1 MLLVEAGIHII
12 EAMDLTALAAASA
25 GEFFF
30 IAAPLKITGG
40 TGSPIRPLAVVDG

>member
-1 MLLVEAGIHII
+1 MN
-12 EAMDLTALAAASA
+12 LTALAAASA

-40 TGSPIRPLAVVDG
+40 TGSPMRPLAVVDG